1 MERKALD
8 AKVSEYLD
16 LIQGLKDKVGDE
28 KAAWAIIQEATKDLR
43 MAQIREERSNGVVA
57 GDDESAT
64 PRQVSF
70 LNRLGVRI
78 PAKLTKTEASALIDK
93 RLDEESE

>member
-1 MERKALD
+1 MERKVLD

-28 KAAWAIIQEATKDLR
+28 KAAWSIIQEATKDLR
-43 MAQIREERSNGVVA
+43 MAQVRAERSTDMVA
-57 GDDESAT
+57 GDVEPAT
-64 PRQVSF
+64 PRQIGF

-93 RLDEESE
+93 KLDEESE